1 MTDYP
6 PIDQLVPHRR
16 PMQLVDR
23 MVSEVDDVTCSEHT
37 IGPDHVFLV
46 PGKGVP
52 TYAGFEMMAQSIC
65 ATDGLK
71 RWRSGRPAALGFLLG
86 CRKFTATR
94 DWLAVGETLRMESR
108 QLLEGETASY
118 ECRLLDAGGVEISTA
133 VVNVFQPSDINA
145 FLKESGT

>member
-6 PIDQLVPHRR
+6 PIDRLVPHRR

-23 MVSEVDDVTCSEHT
+23 VIAEEGEITRAEHT

-71 RWRSGRPAALGFLLG
+71 RWRSDRPAALGFLLG
-86 CRKFTATR
+86 CRKFPASR
-94 DWLAVGETLRMESR
+94 DWLQVGETLTIESR

-118 ECRLLDAGGVEISTA
+118 ECRLLDAAGAEISTA
-133 VVNVFQPSDINA
+133 VVNVFQPADITQY
-145 FLKESGT
+145 LKGVQP